1 MAAKRDIGP
10 EEAYLYIP
18 NKLMIHDE
26 RILKS
31 EFGKI
36 ITTHKDVFY
45 EHNDGE
51 YLRLIFFVTCELA
64 KGDKSFWYPY
74 F

>member
-18 NKLMIHDE
+18 NKIMIHEE

-31 EFGKI
+31 EFGQVLKN
-36 ITTHKDVFY
+36 HNDVFY
-45 EHNDGE
+45 EHEDGE
-51 YLRLIFFVTCELA
+51 YLRLIFFVTAELA
-64 KGDKSFWYPY
+64 KGENSFWYPY